1 MKRVGIREQRGIFS
15 GWWVEWSAEQ
25 IRDPVLRLR
34 YLKLAAPPPQ
44 VSRAGRGSRFL
55 KPLLVALV
63 VSMGALFFLARASG
77 WGTPA
82 ATRRSAPSR
91 RPALH
96 AEPAPSV
103 WLVDQTD
110 DSETY
115 SDGLRIDKRFAMSNR
130 PRAYVAF
137 RADQPEET
145 AGEQRSQPAGIV
157 FHTTESRQAPF
168 EAQQNPLLRRIGESL
183 IDYVRRKHAY
193 NYLVDR
199 FGRVYR
205 LVVESDAADH
215 AGYSVWCDE
224 KWVYLNLNDGFLGV
238 SLETETRPGQV
249 DAGVNPA
256 QVRAAAVLTEM
267 LRGKYGI
274 AAANC
279 VTHAQ
284 VSVNPSNM
292 RVGYHTDWA
301 SSFPFAQMGLPD
313 NYARALP
320 AVSIFG
326 FEYDS
331 TFLETA
337 GPRMAAE
344 AEMAEADLQDRAA
357 RSRITPAAFRKGLQ
371 DRYRRMLGENIRAS
385 GPLPVRDNHE

>member
-1 MKRVGIREQRGIFS
+1 
-15 GWWVEWSAEQ
+15 
-25 IRDPVLRLR
+25 
-34 YLKLAAPPPQ
+34 
-44 VSRAGRGSRFL
+44 
-55 KPLLVALV
+55 
-63 VSMGALFFLARASG
+63 
-77 WGTPA
+77 
-82 ATRRSAPSR
+82 
-91 RPALH
+91 
-96 AEPAPSV
+96 
-103 WLVDQTD
+103 
-110 DSETY
+110 
-115 SDGLRIDKRFAMSNR
+115 
-130 PRAYVAF
+130 
-137 RADQPEET
+137 
-145 AGEQRSQPAGIV
+145 
-157 FHTTESRQAPF
+157 
-168 EAQQNPLLRRIGESL
+168 
-183 IDYVRRKHAY
+183 
-193 NYLVDR
+193 
-199 FGRVYR
+199 
-205 LVVESDAADH
+205 VVESDAADH